1 MSVDSF
7 DSYRLY
13 QSLKLHFETDS
24 YDAVKYNFKTSASPQ
39 SFFKRRDKYFFAK
52 VGKKMSNQQD
62 LVSFYVANFINEVSW
77 VGEMVNGEGD
87 RHYAHYKK
95 IHESLSYNFK
105 NDINNLDGSLDDL
118 LTSVNG
124 EHPPI
129 IKRYLQGDIL
139 LESVAILNKMTGFMN
154 RANKQITE
162 TLLWPDVYRKVTKYQ
177 SFVNPDVKKCKKIGL
192 EGFTS

>member
-1 MSVDSF
+1 MSVESF

-24 YDAVKYNFKTSASPQ
+24 YDAVKYNFKTSATPQ
-39 SFFKRRDKYFFAK
+39 SFFKRRDKFFFAK
-52 VGKKMSNQQD
+52 VGKKVSNQQE
-62 LVSFYVANFINEVSW
+62 LVNFYVANFINEVAW
-77 VGEMVNGEGD
+77 VGEMVNEEGE
-87 RHYAHYKK
+87 RNYAQYKK
-95 IHESLSYNFK
+95 IHESLSYNFQ
-105 NDINNLDGSLDDL
+105 NDINNLDGSLDVL
-118 LTSVNG
+118 LTAVNG

-177 SFVNPDVKKCKKIGL
+177 SFVNPDIKKCKKIIL

>member
-24 YDAVKYNFKTSASPQ
+24 YDAVKYNFKTSATPQ
-39 SFFKRRDKYFFAK
+39 SFFKRRDKFFFAK
-52 VGKKMSNQQD
+52 VGKKVSNQQE
-62 LVSFYVANFINEVSW
+62 LVNFYVANFINEVAW
-77 VGEMVNGEGD
+77 VGEMVNEEGE
-87 RHYAHYKK
+87 RNYAQYKK
-95 IHESLSYNFK
+95 IHESLSYNFQ
-105 NDINNLDGSLDDL
+105 NDINNLDGSLDVL
-118 LTSVNG
+118 LTAVNG

-177 SFVNPDVKKCKKIGL
+177 SFVNPDIKKCKKIIL

>member
-52 VGKKMSNQQD
+52 VGKKMSNQQE

-87 RHYAHYKK
+87 RHYAQYKK

-124 EHPPI
+124 EHPPL

-139 LESVAILNKMTGFMN
+139 LESVAILNKMTGFMS

-177 SFVNPDVKKCKKIGL
+177 SFVNPDVKKCKKIVL

>member
-87 RHYAHYKK
+87 RHYAQYKK

-177 SFVNPDVKKCKKIGL
+177 SFVNPDVKKCKKIVL

>member
-24 YDAVKYNFKTSASPQ
+24 YDAVKYNFKTSATPQ
-39 SFFKRRDKYFFAK
+39 SFFKRRDKFFFAK
-52 VGKKMSNQQD
+52 VGKKVSNQQE
-62 LVSFYVANFINEVSW
+62 LVNFYVANFINEVAW
-77 VGEMVNGEGD
+77 VGEMVNEEGE
-87 RHYAHYKK
+87 RNYAQYKK

-118 LTSVNG
+118 LTAVNG

-177 SFVNPDVKKCKKIGL
+177 SFVNPDVKKCKKIVL

>member
-1 MSVDSF
+1 MSVDPF

-24 YDAVKYNFKTSASPQ
+24 YDAVKYNFKTSATPQ
-39 SFFKRRDKYFFAK
+39 SFFKRRDKFFFAK
-52 VGKKMSNQQD
+52 VGKKVSNQQE
-62 LVSFYVANFINEVSW
+62 LVNFYVANFINEVAW
-77 VGEMVNGEGD
+77 VGEMVNEEGE
-87 RHYAHYKK
+87 RNYAQYKK
-95 IHESLSYNFK
+95 IHESLSYNFQ
-105 NDINNLDGSLDDL
+105 NDINNLDGSLDVL
-118 LTSVNG
+118 LTAVNG

-177 SFVNPDVKKCKKIGL
+177 SFVNPDIKKCKKIIL

>member
-24 YDAVKYNFKTSASPQ
+24 YDAVKYNFKTSATPQ
-39 SFFKRRDKYFFAK
+39 SFFKRRDKFFFAK
-52 VGKKMSNQQD
+52 VGKKVSNQQE
-62 LVSFYVANFINEVSW
+62 LVNFYVANFINEVAW
-77 VGEMVNGEGD
+77 VGEMVNEEGE
-87 RHYAHYKK
+87 RNYAQYKK
-95 IHESLSYNFK
+95 IHESLSYNFQ

-118 LTSVNG
+118 LTAVNG

-177 SFVNPDVKKCKKIGL
+177 SFVNPDIKKCKKIIL

>member
-24 YDAVKYNFKTSASPQ
+24 YDAVKYNFKTSATPQ
-39 SFFKRRDKYFFAK
+39 SFFKRRDKFFFAK
-52 VGKKMSNQQD
+52 VGKKVSNQQE
-62 LVSFYVANFINEVSW
+62 LVNFYVANFINEVAW
-77 VGEMVNGEGD
+77 VGEMVNEEGE
-87 RHYAHYKK
+87 RNYAQYKK
-95 IHESLSYNFK
+95 IHESLSYNFQ
-105 NDINNLDGSLDDL
+105 NDINNLDGSLDKL
-118 LTSVNG
+118 LTAVNG

-177 SFVNPDVKKCKKIGL
+177 SFVNPDIKKCKKIIL

>member
-52 VGKKMSNQQD
+52 VGKKMSNQQE

-87 RHYAHYKK
+87 RNYAHYKK

-124 EHPPI
+124 EHPPL

-139 LESVAILNKMTGFMN
+139 LESVAILNKMTGFMS

-177 SFVNPDVKKCKKIGL
+177 SFVNPDVKKCKKIVL